1 MCATRYSIK
10 GLYQLILLFAGHTQS
25 LRQSLR
31 LYRVTRPAASAA
43 KTQSVEAHIQCP
55 LDGNAQAATINK
67 LNKRSSVSTRESL
80 WMQVTL
86 E

>member
-10 GLYQLILLFAGHTQS
+10 GLYQLILLFAGHT
-25 LRQSLR
+25 QSLR

-67 LNKRSSVSTRESL
+67 LNKRSSASTRESL